1 MDEDTKKV
9 QKHYAEV
16 AKKIRETLPANVA
29 NERSSC
35 EACEKDAPLTRNASE
50 QDNAC
55 DTCKQETTPEGD
67 AGELY
72 DSSTTSKLPQA
83 ALLASRGCGD
93 PVSVAG
99 LKPGMHVLDLGS
111 GGGIDALIASELVGV
126 SGHVYGVDM
135 TQDMIELAKENAKTA
150 GTQNVSFLQGQIED
164 TPLPDECVD
173 VVISNC
179 VINLSTNKPQVLR
192 EAYRV
197 LKPGGYMVVSDIV
210 AFAPIPKEVDE
221 ALRHI
226 TGCLNGMQET
236 DEYLDVIKDA
246 GFKDGS
252 FAPKTTYTSAVL
264 LEKASRKNRMEWY
277 AFLENYGLDKCDSI
291 CGSAIVRAYK

>member
-1 MDEDTKKV
+1 MDEGTKKV
-9 QKHYAEV
+9 QEHYAEV
-16 AKKIRETLPANVA
+16 AKKIRGVLPANEA

-35 EACEKDAPLTRNASE
+35 CACEKDTSLAGNS
-50 QDNAC
+50 
-55 DTCKQETTPEGD
+55 
-67 AGELY
+67 GELY
-72 DSSTTSKLPQA
+72 ESSATSKLPQA

-99 LKPGMHVLDLGS
+99 LTPGMHVLDLGS
-111 GGGIDALIASELVGV
+111 GGGIDALIASELVGA

-135 TQDMIELAKENAKTA
+135 TQDMIELATENAKTA

-164 TPLPDECVD
+164 VPLPNACVD

-236 DEYLDVIKDA
+236 DEYLSVIKDA

-252 FAPKTTYTSAVL
+252 FTPKTIYTPAVL

-277 AFLENYGLDKCDSI
+277 AVLEDYGLDKCDSI